1 VDSVIG
7 TPFVVVFKSRQSPH
21 CCFLNHTRV
30 TNAKLAQARFGMGRG
45 IGGDLV
51 RGLGGRARRVSA
63 EIFFLPSPPK
73 CEIWGG
79 DGGGLTVFVNF
90 NI

>member
-1 VDSVIG
+1 M
-7 TPFVVVFKSRQSPH
+7 FK
-21 CCFLNHTRV
+21 
-30 TNAKLAQARFGMGRG
+30 RFYCQNIEKIFNNTC

-51 RGLGGRARRVSA
+51 RGLGGRGQRVSA
-63 EIFFLPSPPK
+63 EKKFLPSPPK
-73 CEIWGG
+73 CEILG